1 MCVHCLVQC
10 WLLYSS
16 SSVAVVYSSRQHL
29 YSRKMRGK
37 NDAGEESKA
46 GKNSLSL
53 SLQFSLLFALASFS
67 YISFWKVKKLVKT
80 CGHIQ
85 TLFSRSAVKDVNRI
99 GKTVSQ
105 QQQKSWE
112 KDESFLSTFSFQ
124 TQWIQAKRKRK
135 VDSGGN
141 DDDYIHLCGALHF
154 LGGFQTHFK
163 QRDSVFKRKKEESS
177 RTAVEFFNFPQT
189 PDEKQSKEI
198 IYRRIF

>member
-1 MCVHCLVQC
+1 M
-10 WLLYSS
+10 
-16 SSVAVVYSSRQHL
+16 
-29 YSRKMRGK
+29 MRVK
-37 NDAGEESKA
+37 NPRPARILF
-46 GKNSLSL
+46 LSL

-80 CGHIQ
+80 CGR

-124 TQWIQAKRKRK
+124 THWIQAKRKRK

-141 DDDYIHLCGALHF
+141 DDDYIHLCGAVHF

-163 QRDSVFKRKKEESS
+163 QRDSVFRRKE
-177 RTAVEFFNFPQT
+177 RR
-189 PDEKQSKEI
+189 KQQDGCRVFQFSPNAWWKAEQ
-198 IYRRIF
+198 RDNL